1 MDNLVSLIDIL
12 YLIIDQF
19 SIIRARH
26 FYLARKLLFCIE
38 NLFDNFYSII
48 FLFFFFTFTRNLR
61 TQKIIIIWITR
72 DGVTSF
78 DKFIKNIF
86 SDLSLC
92 YIKKTE

>member
-48 FLFFFFTFTRNLR
+48 FLFFFF
-61 TQKIIIIWITR
+61 
-72 DGVTSF
+72 
-78 DKFIKNIF
+78 
-86 SDLSLC
+86 
-92 YIKKTE
+92 YIYAKLTYAENNYYMDYT

>member
-19 SIIRARH
+19 SIIRARY
-26 FYLARKLLFCIE
+26 FYLARKLLFCIK

-48 FLFFFFTFTRNLR
+48 FLFFFTFTRNLR

-92 YIKKTE
+92 YIKKIE